1 MEPGYSRLLINENI
15 IPNTGANWQATSL
28 DIVMMVDLA
37 AKERTERQWY
47 QLIEPVGLKITKVWN
62 VQASSESVIDRKSV
76 V

>member
-47 QLIEPVGLKITKVWN
+47 QLIEPVGFKITKVWT
-62 VQASSESVIDRKSV
+62 VQASSESVIECEV
-76 V
+76 A